1 MMTHHIFISIA
12 LITLQLTFTSSLS
25 DDVMLDTNKLR
36 NEHRMSNSREKTR
49 RNEIAR
55 DENVPDGY
63 VHETQGLE
71 SRDELIDEIAEHIVF
86 LETRSRPTN
95 EQQQAY
101 NRKKNHEIDVVEEN
115 EMKGFDKKA
124 ECKRVMDTW
133 MAECT

>member
-1 MMTHHIFISIA
+1 MTNHHIFISIA
-12 LITLQLTFTSSLS
+12 LITLQLTSSLS
-25 DDVMLDTNKLR
+25 DDVKLETNKLR
-36 NEHRMSNSREKTR
+36 NELKMSNAREKTR

-63 VHETQGLE
+63 VHKTQGLE

-115 EMKGFDKKA
+115 DMKGFDKKA

>member
-1 MMTHHIFISIA
+1 MMKDHILIACFA
-12 LITLQLTFTSSLS
+12 LITLQLFTITSSLS
-25 DDVMLDTNKLR
+25 EDVMLETNKLR
-36 NEHRMSNSREKTR
+36 VSSSREETR

-55 DENVPDGY
+55 DENVLDGY
-63 VHETQGLE
+63 VHEGLE

-101 NRKKNHEIDVVEEN
+101 NRKMNHEIDVVEEN
-115 EMKGFDKKA
+115 DMKEFDKKA